1 MNCDLIL
8 GILIGMNIVLFIFSG
23 LGFVMFMYIKHLL
36 LNKNSNNKKI
46 YDLYSGHYKSAY

>member
-8 GILIGMNIVLFIFSG
+8 GILIGMNIILFIFSG